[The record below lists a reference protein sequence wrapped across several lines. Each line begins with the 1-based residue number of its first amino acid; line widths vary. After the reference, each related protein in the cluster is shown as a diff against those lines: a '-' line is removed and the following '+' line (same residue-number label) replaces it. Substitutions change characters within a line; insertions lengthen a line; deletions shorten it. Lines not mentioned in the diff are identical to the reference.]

1 MFRLVLAS
9 VLPLLGCLALAGDEK
24 EPAGEKSGKEP
35 PPVRDLGNGK
45 FEVGIVTFHQKTRE
59 INFPA
64 EVNMKEGALE
74 YAVVHHNGKIHEA
87 ILITKARPFHVN
99 IALKIL
105 GYKESK
111 ELFPILGEDFRPT
124 GKFPDVAEKIRNAA
138 RAEIHLEWK
147 DKEGKVHA
155 ATLNDWIT
163 HTVTKKPL
171 PPKPWVYGGSYI
183 HDNSFQA
190 EVTGDIVA
198 LFTNNASLFNWPGQD
213 GNLDDVWIPTTARV
227 PEVGTSIRVTIK
239 PFLRGKV
246 DAEEKATGQLR
257 KNRTRPSGRQE
268 RLPVST
274 LETGTSP
281 PRERKALPDEPAGIP
296 SAAPSPSQGT

>member
-1 MFRLVLAS
+1 MLRLALASAFPLLGGLVLAQ
-9 VLPLLGCLALAGDEK
+9 D
-24 EPAGEKSGKEP
+24 GKKPGAEV

-45 FEVGIVTFHQKTRE
+45 FEVGLVTFHQKTRE

-64 EVNMKEGALE
+64 EVNMQEGALE
-74 YAVVHHNGKIHEA
+74 YAVVHQNGKIHEA

-124 GKFPDVAEKIRNAA
+124 GKFPKVPEEIRNAA
-138 RAEIHLEWK
+138 RAEIHLQWK
-147 DKEGKVHA
+147 NKDGKVQA

-171 PPKPWVYGGSYI
+171 APKPWVYGGSYV
-183 HDNSFQA
+183 HENSFQA
-190 EVTGDIVA
+190 EASGDIVA
-198 LFTNNASLFNWPGQD
+198 LFTNNASLFNWPGRD

-227 PEVGTSIRVTIK
+227 PKVGTSVTVTIK
-239 PFLRGKV
+239 PFLQGK
-246 DAEEKATGQLR
+246 AGGEKKATGRLR
-257 KNRTRPSGRQE
+257 GNSGRHPGKTE
-268 RLPVST
+268 YCPPGILGL
-274 LETGTSP
+274 LETP
-281 PRERKALPDEPAGIP
+281 PRISENLAPTFNR
-296 SAAPSPSQGT
+296 SPSPEPSPL